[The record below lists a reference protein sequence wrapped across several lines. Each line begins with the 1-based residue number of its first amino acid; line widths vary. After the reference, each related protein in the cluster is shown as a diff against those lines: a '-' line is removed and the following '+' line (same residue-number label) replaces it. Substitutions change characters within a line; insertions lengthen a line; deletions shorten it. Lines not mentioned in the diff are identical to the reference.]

1 MKQIALAGFFGA
13 IIISQFA
20 WPQWDRTVESRGILI
35 PHKTVPPPPS
45 LPTVTK
51 TPSPGEPSSIPYPNV
66 GSARL
71 PPDLASI
78 STMLA
83 EGNPESAIL
92 DVWKR
97 YVTQKVQSRQ
107 PLDVDATLQQVVEQA
122 QMQLKGRINEDR
134 NRLDDKMNMMGDDG
148 QPADVEMQNILQ
160 KQQQTQQMMSN
171 ISKMLHDTAMAV
183 IRKIGG

>member
-51 TPSPGEPSSIPYPNV
+51 TPSPGEPSSIPYLNV

-71 PPDLASI
+71 PPDLAAI
-78 STMLA
+78 STMRA

-92 DVWKR
+92 DVWKQ
-97 YVTQKVQSRQ
+97 YLTQKVQSRQ
-107 PLDVDATLQQVVEQA
+107 PLDVDATLQQVVGQA
-122 QMQLKGRINEDR
+122 QMQLKGRINADR
-134 NRLDDKMNMMGDDG
+134 NRLADKVNMMGDDG

-160 KQQQTQQMMSN
+160 KQQQTQQVMSN
-171 ISKMLHDTAMAV
+171 ISKMMHDTAMGV